1 MFPEGIMIEGLSQ
14 PPLSLSLIMPR
25 PLKIY
30 DFELKK
36 RYETVKKTT
45 IDKPGKGDL
54 KVMI

>member
-25 PLKIY
+25 PLKTY

-36 RYETVKKTT
+36 GYETVKKQ
-45 IDKPGKGDL
+45 L
-54 KVMI
+54 